1 MKKIYI
7 FSILFAVSSTL
18 LSQSLGYTDLGVL
31 FSQENYNGTARY
43 NAMSGAFGALGGEV
57 SSMYQNPAGGGVFAK
72 SEISGTYSH
81 TNMNTDASYYGE
93 TSYNTNTSTRFPQFG
108 MVIVFDSPYA
118 SSNWT
123 KFTLGFNYSMLNDF
137 RGNYTTSGNNGTYAR
152 YTIHPFDSETEPIPY
167 DIPEG
172 QDFQNITDGISEL
185 YTFSLAS
192 AYKDFFYIG
201 SSLNFHTIEFTQ
213 ETYLNEYNADQNG
226 YSLDAEYNQYITE
239 NSTGVSLGLGII
251 VKPFRN
257 FRLGLA
263 YQSPVWHPEFVE
275 ESNAIDYDPNN
286 TYSGFEEQGYLD
298 IYSDTEGLCQ
308 NTRSN
313 YPEYLTYRYNLNTPE
328 KWTASAAITLG
339 QHGLI
344 SVDYH
349 QKNYSL
355 IRLKNG
361 SDFKQESEE
370 ISNLLGTARGIRGG
384 GELRFNQISL
394 RGGALLEESPYKS
407 NEGNIYKK
415 GVSAGL
421 GLKFRHT
428 KLDFAYQYTQTDDT
442 YSIYHSSEQIEDATI
457 LNTSSRITTTLSF
470 TF

>member
-1 MKKIYI
+1 MKKIYL

-31 FSQENYNGTARY
+31 LSQENYNGTARY
-43 NAMSGAFGALGGEV
+43 NSMSGAFGALGGEV
-57 SSMYQNPAGGGVFAK
+57 SSIYQNPAGGGVFAK

-81 TNMNTDASYYGE
+81 TNMNTDATYYGD
-93 TSYNTNTSTRFPQFG
+93 TSYNTNSSSRFPQFG

-137 RGNYTTSGNNGTYAR
+137 RGNYSTSGNNGEFVR
-152 YTIHPFDSETEPIPY
+152 YNLHPFDDTFTPY
-167 DIPEG
+167 NIAEE
-172 QDFQNITDGISEL
+172 QQFQNITDGKSEV
-185 YTFSLAS
+185 YTFSLSS

-201 SSLNFHTIEFTQ
+201 SSLNFHEIEFSQ
-213 ETYLNEYNADQNG
+213 ETYLTEFNADDEGHTLQAD
-226 YSLDAEYNQYITE
+226 YTQYLTE
-239 NSTGVSLGLGII
+239 NSTGVSLGVGII

-263 YQSPVWHPEFVE
+263 YQSPVWHPEVLE
-275 ESNAIDYDPNN
+275 DSNTLEYDNDN
-286 TYSGFEEQGYLD
+286 TYTGFQKQGYLD
-298 IYSDTEGLCQ
+298 ISSSDIPGLYQ
-308 NTRSN
+308 NTSSN
-313 YPEYLTYRYNLNTPE
+313 YPEILTYNYSLNTPE

-349 QKNYSL
+349 QKNYGL

-361 SDFKQESEE
+361 ADFNQEAVE
-370 ISNLLGTARGIRGG
+370 ISNRLTTARGIRAG

-394 RGGALLEESPYKS
+394 RGGGLLEESPYIS
-407 NEGNIYKK
+407 DEGTFYKK

-421 GLKFRHT
+421 GLKFRHA
-428 KLDFAYQYTQTDDT
+428 KLDFAYQYSERDDK
-442 YSIYHSSEQIEDATI
+442 YSMYHSSEPVENISL
-457 LNTSSRITTTLSF
+457 LNSTSRITTTLSF